1 MRNQARVSFPSV
13 CVLAVTG
20 LAVSLLPGASA
31 QRSTASPVAVVNLPG
46 VLEGLAERADA
57 EAELRAQTD
66 QIAAEAQEREAEV
79 RSLQQALAALD
90 DPAERLVAEEQV
102 DNAVIQLMAWQEL
115 MKREVDVERALR
127 LEKIYRDIMNA
138 IADMAASDGIDLVLI
153 HDGATEIQT
162 NPDPQ
167 APPLETQ
174 VRQQIAQRRIA
185 FAADRI
191 DRTQDVIVRMNKTYA
206 LDGQ

>member
-1 MRNQARVSFPSV
+1 
-13 CVLAVTG
+13 
-20 LAVSLLPGASA
+20 
-31 QRSTASPVAVVNLPG
+31 VAVVNLPG